1 MPKDTVVMRK
11 TWRNRLFEIIEIAE
25 DGDNASNLYDVFM
38 LITIIASIVPL
49 AFKATNVAFE
59 IIDKVTVGIFIL
71 DYVLR
76 LVTADL
82 KLKKGVGSF
91 FVYPITPM
99 AIIDLVAILPSLIVV
114 NSGLRL
120 LKIFRLLRTLRVLR
134 VFKVIRY
141 STPIQMILGIF
152 KRTKE
157 SLLFVCGIAAGY
169 VLISA
174 LVVFNVEPDT
184 FRNFFDAVY
193 WATVSLTTMGY
204 GDIYPVTVAGKVVT
218 MISSFMGIAIVALPA
233 GIITTGLMEEL
244 NESKENKSENAL
256 GEEAFSERML
266 NNQAV
271 ERKGEKL

>member
-1 MPKDTVVMRK
+1 MSGKVAIKKK
-11 TWRNRLFEIIEIAE
+11 TWRDRLFEIIEIADE
-25 DGDNASNLYDVFM
+25 GDKISNIYDVFM
-38 LITIIASIVPL
+38 MITIVASIVPM
-49 AFKATNVAFE
+49 AFKTSNVVFDV
-59 IIDKVTVGIFIL
+59 IDKVTVVIFIL

-76 LVTADL
+76 LITADL
-82 KLKKGVGSF
+82 KLKKGLGSF
-91 FVYPITPM
+91 FLYPITPM

-134 VFKVIRY
+134 VFKVVRY

-157 SLLFVCGIAAGY
+157 SLLFVGGIAAGY

-184 FRNFFDAVY
+184 FGTFFDAVY
-193 WATVSLTTMGY
+193 WATVSLTTVGY
-204 GDIYPVTVAGKVVT
+204 GDIFPVSIAGKIVT
-218 MISSFMGIAIVALPA
+218 MLSSFMGIAIVALPS

-244 NESKENKSENAL
+244 NDIKSNKVN
-256 GEEAFSERML
+256 
-266 NNQAV
+266 
-271 ERKGEKL
+271 

>member
-1 MPKDTVVMRK
+1 MPKITNANNKDWRK
-11 TWRNRLFEIIEIAE
+11 RLFEIIEVAE
-25 DGDNASNLYDVFM
+25 DGDKLSNTYDIFM
-38 LITIIASIVPL
+38 MITIVASIVPM
-49 AFKATNVAFE
+49 AFKTTNTVFS
-59 IIDKVTVGIFIL
+59 IVDKVTVIIFII

-76 LVTADL
+76 LLTADL
-82 KLKKGVGSF
+82 KMKKGIGSF
-91 FVYPITPM
+91 FIYPITPM
-99 AIIDLVAILPSLIVV
+99 AIIDLVAILPSLVV
-114 NSGLRL
+114 ISSGLRL

-157 SLLFVCGIAAGY
+157 SLLFVCGIAVGY
-169 VLISA
+169 VLVSA

-184 FRNFFDAVY
+184 FNNFFDAVY

-204 GDIYPVTVAGKVVT
+204 GDIYPVTVAGKIVT

-244 NESKENKSENAL
+244 NENKLKKN
-256 GEEAFSERML
+256 G
-266 NNQAV
+266 
-271 ERKGEKL
+271 